1 MALSSEAGILID
13 YCNFRIPGGLNKFME
28 LLEAH
33 IEEVG
38 LGQIEKLGNVNA
50 EVIFVVILLVNVA
63 KLFVIEL
70 KIVELI
76 DQLFFFIRVA

>member
-1 MALSSEAGILID
+1 
-13 YCNFRIPGGLNKFME
+13 ME

-50 EVIFVVILLVNVA
+50 EVIFCRKSFRKSRYVRNY
-63 KLFVIEL
+63 
-70 KIVELI
+70 VEKT
-76 DQLFFFIRVA
+76 